1 MSMEE
6 LHHGVVKVM
15 YCILTN
21 KNNQGLTQMTY
32 YIVAMKDSEWEA
44 LASYDSYSEADL
56 EHEDYCNKYPNAWI
70 EIVSKAD
77 YMEADQCK

>member
-1 MSMEE
+1 
-6 LHHGVVKVM
+6 
-15 YCILTN
+15 
-21 KNNQGLTQMTY
+21 MTY
-32 YIVAMKDSEWEA
+32 YIVAMKDSEWDA